1 MNKVR
6 PRSPQNLL
14 AHHAAATCPK
24 VSALYL
30 DLRQKPRPV
39 YNEKGLK
46 QEKDEGAG
54 DMQ

>member
-1 MNKVR
+1 MNQTLHR
-6 PRSPQNLL
+6 YRY
-14 AHHAAATCPK
+14 HAAPGSRK
-24 VSALYL
+24 VFALYL

-39 YNEKGLK
+39 YNKKGLN